1 MIEPLTTEVFMFRKV
16 IATSTA
22 SLLIALAFGAAPAS
36 AATVKNG
43 TPCSK
48 AGATT
53 RAGGETFR
61 CVKYA
66 LQKNAK
72 LTWRSNDC
80 TKTIAAYQKT
90 NASVIGARAET
101 AKTVAEIDAAIKSL
115 EESITV
121 LTPAVAAEVK
131 VEQDRIAAIKVKL
144 DAMKADTANLTKNAK
159 NIKDYETAISWR
171 EITVRRLNTQI
182 TAFTSQIKK
191 LNNEKNA
198 ANNNLSLIAS
208 GASTAL
214 STARTICG

>member
-1 MIEPLTTEVFMFRKV
+1 MFRKV
-16 IATSTA
+16 IAAATA

-43 TPCSK
+43 SPCSK

-53 RAGGETFR
+53 KSGGETFR
-61 CVKYA
+61 CTKYA

-72 LTWRSNDC
+72 LTWRSADC
-80 TKTIAAYQKT
+80 IKTVTAYQKT
-90 NASVIGARAET
+90 NTSVIGARAET
-101 AKTVAEIDAAIKSL
+101 AKTIAALDLAIASL
-115 EESITV
+115 QESITV

-198 ANNNLSLIAS
+198 ANNNLSLIES

>member
-1 MIEPLTTEVFMFRKV
+1 MIRLLTTEVFMFRKV

>member
-1 MIEPLTTEVFMFRKV
+1 
-16 IATSTA
+16 
-22 SLLIALAFGAAPAS
+22 
-36 AATVKNG
+36 
-43 TPCSK
+43 
-48 AGATT
+48 
-53 RAGGETFR
+53 
-61 CVKYA
+61 

-72 LTWRSNDC
+72 LTWRSADC
-80 TKTIAAYQKT
+80 IKTVTAYQKT
-90 NASVIGARAET
+90 NTSVIGARAET
-101 AKTVAEIDAAIKSL
+101 AKTIAALDLAIASL
-115 EESITV
+115 QESITV

-198 ANNNLSLIAS
+198 ANNNLSLIES

>member
-1 MIEPLTTEVFMFRKV
+1 MFRKV
-16 IATSTA
+16 IATATA
-22 SLLIALAFGAAPAS
+22 SVLIALAFSAAPAS

-53 RAGGETFR
+53 RSGGETFR

-72 LTWRSNDC
+72 LTWRSSDC
-80 TKTIAAYQKT
+80 IKSVNAYQKT
-90 NASVIGARAET
+90 NTSVISARTET
-101 AKTVAEIDAAIKSL
+101 AKTVGALDQAIANL
-115 EESITV
+115 EESITA
-121 LTPAVAAEVK
+121 LTPAVAADVK
-131 VEQDRIAAIKVKL
+131 AEQDRIASIKVKL

-171 EITVRRLNTQI
+171 EITVRRLNTQLS
-182 TAFTSQIKK
+182 AFSSKISK
-191 LNNEKNA
+191 LKNEKSA

-208 GASTAL
+208 SASTAL
-214 STARTICG
+214 STARTICR

>member
-1 MIEPLTTEVFMFRKV
+1 MFRKV
-16 IATSTA
+16 IAAATA

-53 RAGGETFR
+53 KSGGETFR
-61 CVKYA
+61 CTKYA

-72 LTWRSNDC
+72 LTWRSADC
-80 TKTIAAYQKT
+80 IKTVTAYQKT

-101 AKTVAEIDAAIKSL
+101 AKTIAALDLAIASL
-115 EESITV
+115 QESITV

-131 VEQDRIAAIKVKL
+131 VEQDRIASIKVKL

-198 ANNNLSLIAS
+198 ANNNLSLIES

>member
-1 MIEPLTTEVFMFRKV
+1 MFRKV
-16 IATSTA
+16 IATATA
-22 SLLIALAFGAAPAS
+22 SVLIALAFSAAPAS

-53 RAGGETFR
+53 KSGGETFR

-72 LTWRSNDC
+72 LTWRSSDC
-80 TKTIAAYQKT
+80 IKSVNAYQKT
-90 NASVIGARAET
+90 NTSVISARTET
-101 AKTVAEIDAAIKSL
+101 AKTVGALDQAIANL
-115 EESITV
+115 EESITA
-121 LTPAVAAEVK
+121 LTPAVAADVK
-131 VEQDRIAAIKVKL
+131 VEQDRIASIKVKL

-171 EITVRRLNTQI
+171 EITVRRLNTQLS
-182 TAFTSQIKK
+182 AFSSKISK
-191 LNNEKNA
+191 LKNEKSA

-208 GASTAL
+208 SASTAL
-214 STARTICG
+214 STARTICR